1 MTLEAISTYLAS
13 DMSDYLHYLQMDQ
26 CHLTGI
32 DVAILMR
39 SMSRDA
45 GEARNLHLIVSA
57 NRLEKGGSE
66 IVKAIEENRTPAHL
80 TMRMVEYQTE
90 ARFRQLLQALR
101 RNTTIRSLD
110 ISKTSLPYDAG
121 DETCEALQS
130 LFEDNETLEELD
142 ISGEHAHLEIA
153 RFGIGLNFTLNGL
166 KKNKTLKVLKIEHQN
181 LGLEG
186 ANTLSSVLEENE
198 TLTHIYCDHNDINLQ
213 GFTVLVNAL
222 AKNFSILTMPL
233 MLDDQSEAVKRMTSA
248 VTGVASSSKGQG
260 GVKHS
265 VRRTL
270 NTLGMHL
277 KENPLPTPQ
286 DIEHAV
292 QVLNSRWQRQT
303 ERLLEFLERNQRIA
317 AGLETREGYMSDDTL
332 RPTTATSDMGI
343 MEYVLSNTTPRIER
357 TNPVDVGQAS
367 GMGRLTINDEN
378 ENGATRYDEPGD
390 AAGASSRSRSESQVT
405 MSAPMFK
412 LGEINIPGIDG

>member
-1 MTLEAISTYLAS
+1 
-13 DMSDYLHYLQMDQ
+13 MSDCLLYLQMDQ
-26 CHLTGI
+26 CHLTGA

-39 SMSRDA
+39 SMSRNA

-66 IVKAIEENRTPAHL
+66 IVKAIEENRTPSYL
-80 TMRMVEYQTE
+80 TMRMVEYQME
-90 ARFRQLLQALR
+90 SRFRQLLQALR

-110 ISKTSLPYDAG
+110 ISKTSLPDDAG
-121 DETCEALQS
+121 EETCEALQL

-166 KKNKTLKVLKIEHQN
+166 KKNKTLKVLKIEYQS

-186 ANTLSSVLEENE
+186 ANTLSSVLEEND
-198 TLTHIYCDHNDINLQ
+198 TLTHIFCDHNDINLQ
-213 GFTVLVNAL
+213 GFTVLVNTL
-222 AKNFSILTMPL
+222 AKNFSVVSMPL

-248 VTGVASSSKGQG
+248 IGGITSSSKGHG

-277 KENPLPTPQ
+277 KESPLPTPQ
-286 DIEHAV
+286 DIEQAV
-292 QVLNSRWQRQT
+292 QILNSRWQRQS
-303 ERLLEFLERNQRIA
+303 ERLMEFLERNQKIA
-317 AGLETREGYMSDDTL
+317 AGLETREGYLSDDTL

-343 MEYVLSNTTPRIER
+343 MEHVLSNTTPRVER
-357 TNPVDVGQAS
+357 TNPVDIAQGG

-378 ENGATRYDEPGD
+378 EKGRMELTGSEGVPADTG
-390 AAGASSRSRSESQVT
+390 RSRSESQRT
-405 MSAPMFK
+405 ISTPIFE
-412 LGEINIPGIDG
+412 LGDLSLPEIDG